1 MLNFSNFS
9 NLYTCDIHFFLSN
22 KYVLK
27 MNVKIFVSVNKT
39 KSNKVLQILVNT
51 IFSFLESLNED
62 NYITASGM

>member
-1 MLNFSNFS
+1 MN
-9 NLYTCDIHFFLSN
+9 IKN
-22 KYVLK
+22 KNVLK